1 MLPSQL
7 APFELVYLDQQGV
20 EVPVADN
27 ADRVTFDT
35 FALLVTHL
43 KDHPNFNVAEYTRVG
58 VGFTRVDRNS
68 TDLIGAMVYA
78 RDLNGDQMKVTSFKV
93 RGPIPDLSVD
103 EWYLSF
109 NG

>member
-20 EVPVADN
+20 EVSPASNVE
-27 ADRVTFDT
+27 RVSFDT

-43 KDHPNFNVAEYTRVG
+43 QNHPNFNLAEHTRVG
-58 VGFTRVDRNS
+58 VGFGRVDRS
-68 TDLIGAMVYA
+68 TTELVGSMVYT
-78 RDLNGDQMKVTSFKV
+78 RDLNGDQIKVTSFKV
-93 RGPIPDLSVD
+93 KGPLPDLSVD